1 MNMRAVLNQRLSL
14 RTRLFLSMILLV
26 FVACM
31 LILGATYIQYQAKA
45 DDYNR
50 FRLDR
55 KENQIRRQL
64 NFLVKKYRL
73 ETATDSVW
81 SQYEADLSAITKIHK
96 VEFSLFD
103 LKGDPLFVTFTP
115 LKIIAN
121 DYKISP
127 NLLSRIREKDGARI
141 LEDSNE
147 EIGKFQSSYS
157 VLKTESGLP
166 YALLF
171 FPYFEDVSFAE
182 NELNTFLQRLYQVYL
197 IMLVVAIFFA
207 YFISRYVTRSLD
219 QLRTLIGQT
228 GFLTRNKKIHLE
240 HATRE
245 IEGLVN
251 SYNKMIDDLEESAER
266 LAKTERE
273 QAWQEMAR
281 QVAHEIK
288 NPLTP
293 MRLTVQSFQRR
304 IDPNDPN
311 FKTKIDEF
319 SAMLINQIDT
329 MSQVASAFSDYAT
342 LPKAQLQTN
351 DIVALTQRAIAVF
364 EQVDIRFESDK
375 ESLDVELDRTQ
386 WIRVMTNLIQNGIQ
400 SVEADLNPIIKVQI
414 LAQQEK
420 AIVRISDNGQG
431 IAEENRDKIFEPK
444 FTTKSKGM
452 GLGLGIVSNIIQS
465 HNGTINYRPNPKK
478 GTTFIIALPV
488 TKKS

>member
-1 MNMRAVLNQRLSL
+1 MNIRTLFNQRLSL

-31 LILGATYIQYQAKA
+31 LILAATYIQYQAKA

-64 NFLVKKYRL
+64 NFLVKKYQL

-81 SQYEADLSAITKIHK
+81 RKYESDLAAITKIHK

-103 LKGDPLFVTFTP
+103 LTGAPLFVSFTP

-121 DYKISP
+121 DYQIDSI
-127 NLLSRIREKDGARI
+127 LVSRIRQKDGARI
-141 LEDSNE
+141 LEESND

-157 VLKTESGLP
+157 VLKTDSGLS

-207 YFISRYVTRSLD
+207 YFISRYVTRYLD
-219 QLRTLIGQT
+219 KLRLLIGQT

-240 HATRE
+240 NATRE

-319 SAMLINQIDT
+319 SMMLINQIDI
-329 MSQVASAFSDYAT
+329 MSEVANAFSDYAT
-342 LPKAQLQTN
+342 LPKAQLKAN
-351 DIVALTQRAIAVF
+351 DIIALTQQAIAVF
-364 EQVDIRFESDK
+364 EQIEIRFETQIP
-375 ESLDVELDRTQ
+375 SLEVELDRTQ

-400 SVEADLNPIIKVQI
+400 SVEADTNPLINVQI
-414 LAQQEK
+414 LLKEDQVV
-420 AIVRISDNGQG
+420 VRVSDNGQG
-431 IAEENRDKIFEPK
+431 IATENKNKIFEPK

-452 GLGLGIVSNIIQS
+452 GLGLGIVRNIIHS
-465 HNGTINYRPNPKK
+465 HRGQIGYEANPKK
-478 GTTFIIALPV
+478 GTTFVIQLPIE
-488 TKKS
+488 K